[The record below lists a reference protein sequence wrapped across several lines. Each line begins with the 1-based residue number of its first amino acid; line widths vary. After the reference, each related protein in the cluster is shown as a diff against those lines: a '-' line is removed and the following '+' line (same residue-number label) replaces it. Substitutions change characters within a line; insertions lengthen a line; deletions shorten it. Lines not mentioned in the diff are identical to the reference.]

1 MTNSIFINIT
11 QESISIPVVYIEAF
25 VMMFVSFLIG
35 YVGARLYAN
44 LQYKKQTATYD
55 QKIIELEKQVIKLK
69 EENDRVPEDRYQKD
83 RMDQDFEQVK
93 FQKRAFSEH
102 VLAETVEVITPQG
115 INFDKI
121 GRATRE
127 EKDDLQEIIG
137 IGPYTETK
145 LNDLGIYTYDQ
156 ISKFSDEDIAI
167 ITDLIKFFPD
177 RIKNDRWVAKANDLK
192 FKKSQQNDNNHSKK
206 KMMYEKTTR

>member
-1 MTNSIFINIT
+1 MINSIFINIA

-35 YVGARLYAN
+35 YVGATLFSKIKE
-44 LQYKKQTATYD
+44 KKNSTALTE
-55 QKIIELEKQVIKLK
+55 KIVSLEAKIKKLK
-69 EENDRVPEDRYQKD
+69 EENERVPEDRYQKD
-83 RMDQDFEQVK
+83 RMDQEFEQVQ

-102 VLAETVEVITPQG
+102 VLAETVEVLSPEG

-121 GRATRE
+121 GRASKS
-127 EKDDLQEIIG
+127 EKDNLQEIIG

-156 ISKFSDEDIAI
+156 ISKFSEEDIVV

-192 FKKSQQNDNNHSKK
+192 FRASQEGDDSSKK
-206 KMMYEKTTR
+206 KMMNEKTTR